1 MKKRGDYMLLAGRV
15 LLVLGF
21 LAGGFLKFR
30 YLAGTAAYLK
40 EIGVPGAGEPLALI
54 TGLIEFVAA
63 LFIMVGY
70 KARLSALVLFIYLM
84 PVTWFTHL
92 SLAHSAGDLVTK
104 DNEIFQTLKNAAAMG
119 GLILLYLAGPGVYSL
134 DRR

>member
-1 MKKRGDYMLLAGRV
+1 VKKRGDYMLLAGRV

-30 YLAGTAAYLK
+30 YLAGTA